1 MRVYKKKTNRGET
14 PKELMEEAINRVLQN
29 NETIR
34 SVANDLNIC
43 HVTLSRY
50 VKKVR
55 QNNEDA
61 LKDYGYSKHKQVF
74 SDTQL
79 DELVSYIKH
88 CSKIYF
94 GLSPK
99 EVRRF
104 AYDCAVAFH
113 VAVPESWRRDNAAG
127 EDWLTSFLKKHPT
140 LSIRTPEA
148 TSIGRATNF
157 NKPNVDDF
165 FNKLAAVRDKFGFT
179 ASEIWNLD
187 ETGLTTVQ
195 RLGKIVAQKGIKQVG
210 GITSS
215 ERGVLVTMCIAVNAI
230 GNHVPPMFL
239 FPRKRF
245 HDHFIRDGP
254 PGCIG
259 AGNGSGWMTQDEFYI
274 FMQHFVSHVRP
285 NREKPVLL
293 LLDNHDSHTAYKTVK
308 YAKDNG
314 VVLLSFP
321 PHCSHRLQPLDR
333 SVYGPLKKYMTSAQD
348 AWMRNNP
355 GKSMTIYDLPG
366 LAREAL
372 PLALAP
378 NNVIKGFNCTGIEPF
393 NRNIFTED
401 DFLPASVTDRP
412 EVHSSQTDVPDN
424 SSGSFIVG
432 PQPQKATSKRLP
444 EATSTCSDPSEPP
457 KQAPIDQLPVASL
470 SCTDLSDDSSISKQV
485 PTNQLFVATS
495 TCSEPSELSAL
506 KQASMNQ
513 LPAGITVS
521 SEFNTPSTSKQSA
534 TVQLP
539 EKTQEEFD
547 KFSPELIRP
556 FPSAAHRKESTRG
569 RKKRKSSVLTD
580 TPELDVL
587 KSEAATR
594 LSKKNKLP
602 ATRKEKLKNV
612 KKKILQDSSDEDD
625 AICIVC
631 CDNFSNSKSKEI
643 WIQCVQCKQWAHEA
657 CTPNGAPF
665 LCHHCDSDDD

>member
-34 SVANDLNIC
+34 SVAKDLNIC

-50 VKKVR
+50 LKKVR
-55 QNNEDA
+55 QNNENA

-104 AYDCAVAFH
+104 AYDCAVAFD

-127 EDWLTSFLKKHPT
+127 EDWFTSFLKKHPT

-157 NKPNVDDF
+157 NKPNVDAF
-165 FNKLAAVRDKFGFT
+165 FNKLAAVRDKFEFT

-412 EVHSSQTDVPDN
+412 EVHPSLSDVPGN
-424 SSGSFIVG
+424 SPGSFIVN
-432 PQPQKATSKRLP
+432 PQPEKLAPNLLPAATPTSSDSSEPSTSK
-444 EATSTCSDPSEPP
+444 
-457 KQAPIDQLPVASL
+457 QASINQLPGALL
-470 SCTDLSDDSSISKQV
+470 SCSDLSDDLATSKQL
-485 PTNQLFVATS
+485 PTGITI
-495 TCSEPSELSAL
+495 CSEFS
-506 KQASMNQ
+506 K
-513 LPAGITVS
+513 
-521 SEFNTPSTSKQSA
+521 PSTSKQSA
-534 TVQLP
+534 TVQSS
-539 EKTQEEFD
+539 EKVQEEFA
-547 KFSPELIRP
+547 KFSPALIRP
-556 FPSAAHRKESTRG
+556 FPSAAHRKESARG
-569 RKKRKSSVLTD
+569 RKKRKSTVLTD

-587 KSEAATR
+587 KAEAEAR
-594 LSKKNKLP
+594 LSKKGNLS
-602 ATRKEKLKNV
+602 AARKEKIKNV

-625 AICIVC
+625 AICIIC
-631 CDNFSNSKSKEI
+631 CDSFSNSKPKEI
-643 WIQCVQCKQWAHEA
+643 WIQCFQCKQWAHEA
-657 CTPNGAPF
+657 CTPKGAPF